1 MFFCCMLLGM
11 KATTPK
17 AKRKMRNYI
26 TQKAIHREEL
36 ENHTITKAELMQNA
50 GYSLSTASK
59 NNLEN
64 TKLYAEITS
73 ETLNKTGF
81 VLHEFLESIERDIA
95 NNLHLQLPLQ
105 TKIKLLSIITQV
117 HKGLAPSYKQKQT
130 IKDVDGSLK
139 TVWTQLN

>member
-1 MFFCCMLLGM
+1 MLLVM
-11 KATTPK
+11 TRTKKAV
-17 AKRKMRNYI
+17 RKMRNYI
-26 TQKAIHREEL
+26 TQKAVHRDDL
-36 ENHTITKAELMQNA
+36 ENATKTKQELMLNA
-50 GYSLSTASK
+50 GYTLSSATK

-81 VLHEFLESIERDIA
+81 VLHEFLESIESDIA

-105 TKIKLLSIITQV
+105 TKIKMLSIITQI

-130 IKDVDGSLK
+130 VKEADGTLK